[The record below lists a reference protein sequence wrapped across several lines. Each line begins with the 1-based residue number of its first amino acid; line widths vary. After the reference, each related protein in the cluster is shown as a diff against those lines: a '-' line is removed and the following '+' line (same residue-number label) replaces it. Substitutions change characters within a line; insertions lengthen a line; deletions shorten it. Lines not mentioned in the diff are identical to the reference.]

1 MWFRIAL
8 ASMFALLAAAPAWA
22 GDVRITVAGVRS
34 DDGSLMIGL
43 YDTEAGFQTAIKR
56 STEAGLL
63 NDPLRVAG
71 IALRADAGSQTI
83 VLAGLKPGRYAAI
96 VFHDANDDGKL
107 GSTPWGVPLEGYGFS
122 NDAHG
127 FLHAPSFA
135 AAAFPVLDA
144 GTTTTIISLIYPVPS
159 SQPDLS
165 AIEMGQ

>member
-1 MWFRIAL
+1 MFFRIAL
-8 ASMFALLAAAPAWA
+8 TFIFSLLAAAPAWA

-43 YDTEAGFQTAIKR
+43 YDTGAGFQAAIKR

-63 NDPLRVAG
+63 NDPLRIAG
-71 IALRADAGSQTI
+71 VALRADAGSQTI
-83 VLAGLKPGRYAAI
+83 VITGLKPGRYAVIA
-96 VFHDANDDGKL
+96 FQDANDDGKL

-127 FLHAPSFA
+127 FLHAPSFE
-135 AAAFPVLDA
+135 AAAFPVA
-144 GTTTTIISLIYPVPS
+144 ESGTTTTIISLIYPVRS

-165 AIEMGQ
+165 AVQLGK